1 MRKLFKY
8 TLRIIL
14 VLFTLVVLVMILLYI
29 PAIQNFVKGKA
40 EQYVN
45 RNLDMKLSVG
55 RILLKFPLDLAVENI
70 YLGQTEKDTML
81 YADVIQ
87 VNVAL
92 TELLKK
98 EIEVRRLVVENA
110 AVHFEDSL
118 SGLKMNL
125 VLEELNLRVD
135 RLNLSR
141 QEAEIP
147 FIALKGGKIRM
158 NLGGGEP
165 FPSRRT

>member
-1 MRKLFKY
+1 MRYLRKLFKY
-8 TLRIIL
+8 ALRIIL
-14 VLFTLVVLVMILLYI
+14 VIFSLIILVMILLYV

-45 RNLDMKLSVG
+45 ENLDMKLSVG

-92 TELLKK
+92 TKLLKK
-98 EIEVRRLVVENA
+98 
-110 AVHFEDSL
+110 
-118 SGLKMNL
+118 
-125 VLEELNLRVD
+125 
-135 RLNLSR
+135 
-141 QEAEIP
+141 
-147 FIALKGGKIRM
+147 
-158 NLGGGEP
+158 
-165 FPSRRT
+165 

>member
-8 TLRIIL
+8 ILRIIL
-14 VLFTLVVLVMILLYI
+14 VLFSLVILIMILLYV

-45 RNLDMKLSVG
+45 NNLDMKLSVG
-55 RILLKFPLDLAVENI
+55 RILLKFPLDLAVEKI

-92 TELLKK
+92 TKLLKK
-98 EIEVRRLVVENA
+98 EVEVRRLVVENA
-110 AVHFEDSL
+110 AVNFGDSL
-118 SGLKMNL
+118 SGLKMNV
-125 VLEELNLRVD
+125 VLKELNLRVD

-141 QEAEIP
+141 QEA
-147 FIALKGGKIRM
+147 
-158 NLGGGEP
+158 
-165 FPSRRT
+165 

>member
-8 TLRIIL
+8 ILRIIL
-14 VLFTLVVLVMILLYI
+14 VLFSLIVLVMILLYV
-29 PAIQNFVKGKA
+29 PAVQNFVKGQA

-45 RNLDMKLSVG
+45 NNLDMKLSVG

-92 TELLKK
+92 TKLLKK
-98 EIEVRRLVVENA
+98 EVEVRRLVVENA
-110 AVHFEDSL
+110 AVNFGDSL
-118 SGLKMNL
+118 SGLKMNV
-125 VLEELNLRVD
+125 VLKELNLRVD
-135 RLNLSR
+135 RLNLSQ
-141 QEAEIP
+141 QEAENP
-147 FIALKGGKIRM
+147 FSL
-158 NLGGGEP
+158 L
-165 FPSRRT
+165 